1 MAYTAQQA
9 TDAIEALNLDNLTPS
24 QIENELKSIIS
35 QLSVEQ
41 KAEFNVD
48 PNAKTILYSG
58 MDGAVIAE
66 LAKDKV
72 A

>member
-9 TDAIEALNLDNLTPS
+9 TDAIAALDLDNLTAS

-41 KAEFNVD
+41 KAEYGVSS
-48 PNAKTILYSG
+48 NAKTVLYSG
-58 MDGAVIAE
+58 YDVSRIMSTN
-66 LAKDKV
+66 
-72 A
+72 